1 LKSAG
6 GKHVDDAF
14 TWSGNWAWSI
24 PLIIATVI
32 LHVIGLAFVSGRI
45 RGAMGYVRSRCDFLF
60 AFSVVMGGGTFLVI
74 LLHASEAALWAGVYW
89 LLGALPDGKEAL
101 LYSLGAMTTYG
112 HETYYLAPH
121 WRLMGALEALNG
133 MILFGLTAA
142 FLYAMIRG
150 VWPGNQAQPEYSSS

>member
-1 LKSAG
+1 MTRSARRAG
-6 GKHVDDAF
+6 GSNVDDALS
-14 TWSGNWAWSI
+14 WNGNWAWSV

-32 LHVIGLAFVSGRI
+32 LHVIGLALISGRI
-45 RGAMGYVRSRCDFLF
+45 GGMMRHVRERYDFLP
-60 AFSVVMGGGTFLVI
+60 AFSLVMGLGTFMVI

-89 LLGALPDGKEAL
+89 LLGALPDGKESL

-112 HETYYLAPH
+112 HETYYLAAH

-142 FLYAMIRG
+142 FLYAMIRT
-150 VWPGNQAQPEYSSS
+150 VWPGAAARAG